1 METETVLTVRQA
13 TADRT
18 VSQERPKATQAD
30 IDEAKRLGIPI
41 DEYGDPIGTPWE
53 VVIDRLY
60 DSLSK
65 HYGVDLRT
73 LI

>member
-1 METETVLTVRQA
+1 MEKRSI
-13 TADRT
+13 ADRIIT
-18 VSQERPKATQAD
+18 KERPKATQAD

-53 VVIDRLY
+53 VVLERMYSNLA
-60 DSLSK
+60 K

-73 LI
+73 LE

>member
-1 METETVLTVRQA
+1 METETVPTGKRA
-13 TADRT
+13 TANQT
-18 VSQERPKATQAD
+18 IAKERPKATQAD

-53 VVIDRLY
+53 VVLERMYNNLA
-60 DSLSK
+60 K

-73 LI
+73 LE